1 MEKQSRTPS
10 SVAAA
15 AELVGT
21 FILVFAG
28 CGGIM
33 VEARDEVLTYVG
45 VNAIFGLVI
54 MAMIYSLGHISGAH
68 INPSASLAF
77 SAVVRLSVKELPIYI
92 VSQIAGATAAAALLH
107 EIITNTSINVAVT
120 VPVGNPF
127 ASLHGQKA
135 GIAVGGIAACN
146 GLLAGYA
153 WTLSGCSM
161 NPARSLGPALIA
173 GKYNDLGVYIVG
185 PVSGAICGAWF
196 YKAITIA

>member
-1 MEKQSRTPS
+1 
-10 SVAAA
+10 
-15 AELVGT
+15 
-21 FILVFAG
+21 
-28 CGGIM
+28 M

-77 SAVVRLSVKELPIYI
+77 SAVVRLSVKE
-92 VSQIAGATAAAALLH
+92 IAGATAAAALLH

-146 GLLAGYA
+146 GLLAG
-153 WTLSGCSM
+153 TLSGCSM